1 MGLDK
6 ETAVSA
12 AEQRKDYHHG
22 DLRRALLKAADAE
35 LTDKGVEGFSLRGVA
50 KRANVSHA
58 APAHHF
64 GNTEGLLTAL
74 AAEGFRRFVAKQ
86 EEREAN
92 AQKDPVSRHVASGL
106 GYVDFALSN
115 PALFNLMFMSE
126 RTDRDDE
133 EFCNAAGAAF
143 DKLVSHTKD
152 IVGRDPRE
160 DIMAMTDVVAA
171 WAMVHGLASLMN
183 SERIAVLQ
191 DMPADQR
198 DRMFAD
204 IISRSI
210 ADRATNAE

>member
-1 MGLDK
+1 MDEK
-6 ETAVSA
+6 PAASA
-12 AEQRKDYHHG
+12 TEQRRDYHHG

-50 KRANVSHA
+50 KRADVSHA

-74 AAEGFRRFVAKQ
+74 AAEGFRRFIAKQ
-86 EEREAN
+86 EEREAD
-92 AQKDPVSRHVASGL
+92 AQNDPVSRHVASGL

-115 PALFNLMFMSE
+115 PALFNLMFTSE
-126 RTDRDDE
+126 RTDRDEDE
-133 EFCNAAGAAF
+133 LCNAAAAAF
-143 DKLVSHTKD
+143 DKLVSQTKD

-160 DIMAMTDVVAA
+160 DISAMTDVVAA

-183 SERIAVLQ
+183 SGRIAVLQ
-191 DMPADQR
+191 DMPIDQR
-198 DRMFAD
+198 DRVLAD

-210 ADRATNAE
+210 ADRATDAI